1 MGERTAEDRKVEGST
16 PSRGIFMFKK
26 TILARLSKADSFS
39 ILNAIFG
46 ITSLCLLFSSEWY
59 AFVFILLAVLADG
72 MDGIVARKYGS
83 SLPIIDEFADMISF
97 VAAPSA
103 IFFNHYGLLAIP
115 FIYAYVLAS
124 IIHLLNYHYGTKE
137 IFVGLPTPA
146 GAIIVVSISI
156 LSFPVWLACII
167 TAFISLL
174 IFFPIHY
181 PRIEGMERVIGAF
194 VIFLAIFLGCGYR
207 IFVLLLILST
217 LAYVTLSPFKVR

>member
-115 FIYAYVLAS
+115 FIYAYVFAS

-146 GAIIVVSISI
+146 AAIVIASICILSSPVWASLFIVSMLSI
-156 LSFPVWLACII
+156 L
-167 TAFISLL
+167 
-174 IFFPIHY
+174 IFLPIKY
-181 PRIEGMERVIGAF
+181 GRIEGLERIIALIIIVA
-194 VIFLAIFLGCGYR
+194 AIFGGHS
-207 IFVLLLILST
+207 IFIFILLAST
-217 LAYVTLSPFKVR
+217 FTYIALSPLTAR

>member
-1 MGERTAEDRKVEGST
+1 
-16 PSRGIFMFKK
+16 MFKK

-115 FIYAYVLAS
+115 FIYAYVFAS
-124 IIHLLNYHYGTKE
+124 IIHLLNYHYKTKE

-146 GAIIVVSISI
+146 AAIVIASICI
-156 LSFPVWLACII
+156 LSFPVWTSL
-167 TAFISLL
+167 FIVSMLSIL
-174 IFFPIHY
+174 IFLPIKY
-181 PRIEGMERVIGAF
+181 GRIEGLERIVALIIIVA
-194 VIFLAIFLGCGYR
+194 AIFLGSHH
-207 IFVLLLILST
+207 IFIFILLAST
-217 LAYVTLSPFKVR
+217 FIYIALSPLTAR

>member
-146 GAIIVVSISI
+146 AAIVIASICI
-156 LSFPVWLACII
+156 LSFPVWASL
-167 TAFISLL
+167 FIVSLL
-174 IFFPIHY
+174 SILIFLPIKY
-181 PRIEGMERVIGAF
+181 GRIEGLERIIALIIIVA
-194 VIFLAIFLGCGYR
+194 AIFGGHS
-207 IFVLLLILST
+207 IFIFILLAST
-217 LAYVTLSPFKVR
+217 FTYIALSPLTAR

>member
-146 GAIIVVSISI
+146 GAIVIASICILSSPVWASLFIVSLLSI
-156 LSFPVWLACII
+156 L
-167 TAFISLL
+167 
-174 IFFPIHY
+174 IFLPIKY
-181 PRIEGMERVIGAF
+181 GRIEGLERIIALIIIVA
-194 VIFLAIFLGCGYR
+194 AIFGGHS
-207 IFVLLLILST
+207 IFIFILLAST
-217 LAYVTLSPFKVR
+217 FTYIALSPLTAR

>member
-146 GAIIVVSISI
+146 AAIVIASICI
-156 LSFPVWLACII
+156 LSFPVWASL
-167 TAFISLL
+167 FIVSMLSIL
-174 IFFPIHY
+174 IFLPIKY
-181 PRIEGMERVIGAF
+181 GRIEGLERIVALIIIVA
-194 VIFLAIFLGCGYR
+194 AIFGGHG
-207 IFVLLLILST
+207 IFIFILLAST
-217 LAYVTLSPFKVR
+217 FTYIALSPLTAR

>member
-115 FIYAYVLAS
+115 FIYAYVFAS
-124 IIHLLNYHYGTKE
+124 IIHLLNYHYKTKE

-146 GAIIVVSISI
+146 AAIVIASICI
-156 LSFPVWLACII
+156 LSFPVWTSL
-167 TAFISLL
+167 FIVSMLSIL
-174 IFFPIHY
+174 IFLPIKY
-181 PRIEGMERVIGAF
+181 GRIEGLERIVALIIIVA
-194 VIFLAIFLGCGYR
+194 AIFLGSHH
-207 IFVLLLILST
+207 IFIFILLAST
-217 LAYVTLSPFKVR
+217 FIYIALSPLTAR

>member
-1 MGERTAEDRKVEGST
+1 
-16 PSRGIFMFKK
+16 MFKK

-146 GAIIVVSISI
+146 AAIVIASICI
-156 LSFPVWLACII
+156 LSFPVWASL
-167 TAFISLL
+167 FIVSMLSIL
-174 IFFPIHY
+174 IFLPIKY
-181 PRIEGMERVIGAF
+181 GRIEGLERIIALIIIVA
-194 VIFLAIFLGCGYR
+194 AIFGGHS
-207 IFVLLLILST
+207 IFIFILLAST
-217 LAYVTLSPFKVR
+217 FTYIALSPLTAR